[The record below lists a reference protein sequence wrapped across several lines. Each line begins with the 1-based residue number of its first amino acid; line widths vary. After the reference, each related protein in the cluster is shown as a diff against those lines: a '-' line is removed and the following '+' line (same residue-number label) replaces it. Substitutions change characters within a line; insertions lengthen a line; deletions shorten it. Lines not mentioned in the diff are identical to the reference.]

1 MTTQGSARAMRR
13 AARFVPILGWLP
25 AYRRNDLPG
34 DLMAGI
40 IVAIV
45 LVPQG
50 MAYAML
56 ANLPPEIG
64 LYASLVPPVLY
75 GIFGSSRALAVGPV
89 AIMSLM
95 TASATA
101 AYAGTA
107 GRLEVALV
115 LALISGLLLLAMGVL
130 RLGLLVNFLSH
141 PVISGFTSAAAL
153 VIAFSQLRHLL
164 GLEMAGGL
172 PFFETVRQSALHL
185 ASANP
190 ATAALGVGSVVLLLA
205 WRGPVGRLL
214 RSFGLP
220 EALAGPIAK
229 GGPLVVVA
237 GGTALAALFHLDVS
251 AGVATV
257 GAIPEGL
264 PGLALP
270 SFDPDLW
277 RELAPAAALIAIVG
291 FLESVSVARA
301 LASKRRQKIDANQE
315 LIALGSANIGAAFT
329 GAYPVAGGFGRS
341 VVNFSS
347 GAATPLAS
355 IITAV
360 LIGVTL
366 LFLTP
371 LFHALPRAVLAAII
385 VVAVAALIDL
395 ASFRRAWRY
404 DRTDAAAQAVTFVAV
419 LAIGVEL
426 GIVAGIVLSLLLH
439 LWRTSRPHI
448 AVVGRVGAT
457 EHFRNVKRH
466 TVTTL
471 PQVLA
476 VRVDES
482 LYFANASYLEGFL
495 LAAVAD
501 DPKVR
506 HVVLICSAV
515 NVIDA
520 SALETLE
527 TMTSELREA
536 GVTLHL
542 AEVKGPVS
550 DRLAQ
555 TGFLEHLAPG
565 RVFLSTHEAMV
576 ALAGGACVAAG
587 RGEK

>member
-1 MTTQGSARAMRR
+1 VNLLARYL
-13 AARFVPILGWLP
+13 PIAGWLP
-25 AYRRNDLPG
+25 AYRRGDLPG
-34 DLMAGI
+34 DVMAGI

-64 LYASLVPPVLY
+64 LYASLVPPILY
-75 GIFGSSRALAVGPV
+75 GFFGTSRAQAVGP
-89 AIMSLM
+89 L
-95 TASATA
+95 ASATA
-101 AYAGTA
+101 AYAGPA

-115 LALISGLLLLAMGVL
+115 LALISGLLLLAMGLL

-141 PVISGFTSAAAL
+141 PVILGFTSAAAL

-164 GLEMAGGL
+164 GLDMPGGL
-172 PFFETVRQSALHL
+172 PFVDTVWQSITSLVT
-185 ASANP
+185 ANP
-190 ATAALGVGSVVLLLA
+190 ATAVMGVGSVALLLA
-205 WRGPVGRLL
+205 WRGPVARLL
-214 RSFGLP
+214 RRLGVP
-220 EALAGPIAK
+220 AGIAGSLAK

-237 GGTALAALFHLDVS
+237 GGTLATGLLHLD
-251 AGVATV
+251 ADAAVATV
-257 GAIPEGL
+257 GVIPEGL
-264 PGLALP
+264 PGVSLP
-270 SFDPDLW
+270 SFDMALW
-277 RELAPAAALIAIVG
+277 SELAPAAALIAIVG

-315 LIALGSANIGAAFT
+315 LVALGSVNIGAAFT

-355 IITAV
+355 IITAL

-366 LFLTP
+366 LVLTP
-371 LFHALPRAVLAAII
+371 LFHDLPRAVLAAII
-385 VVAVAALIDL
+385 VVAVAALIDIE
-395 ASFRRAWRY
+395 SFRRAWRY
-404 DRTDAAAQAVTFVAV
+404 DKADAAAQAVTFGAV
-419 LAIGVEL
+419 LAVGVEL
-426 GIVAGIVLSLLLH
+426 GIVAGIALSLVLH

-448 AVVGRVGAT
+448 AVVGRVGNT
-457 EHFRNVKRH
+457 EHFRNVRRH
-466 TVTTL
+466 AVTTL
-471 PQVLA
+471 PHVLA

-482 LYFANASYLEGFL
+482 LYFANASYLESFL

-501 DPKVR
+501 DRRVR

-527 TMTSELREA
+527 TLAGELRDA

-542 AEVKGPVS
+542 AEVKGPVT
-550 DRLAQ
+550 DRLAR

-565 RVFLSTHEAMV
+565 RIHLSTHDAMV
-576 ALAGGACVAAG
+576 ALSGPGAEQSP
-587 RGEK
+587 R

>member
-1 MTTQGSARAMRR
+1 MRVLARYL
-13 AARFVPILGWLP
+13 PIAGWLP
-25 AYRRNDLPG
+25 TYRRDDLPG
-34 DLMAGI
+34 DVMAGI

-64 LYASLVPPVLY
+64 LYASLVPPILY
-75 GIFGSSRALAVGPV
+75 GFFGTSRALAVGPV

-101 AYAGTA
+101 AYAGPA

-115 LALISGLLLLAMGVL
+115 LALISGLLLLAMGLL

-164 GLEMAGGL
+164 GLDMPGGL
-172 PFFETVRQSALHL
+172 PFVETVWQSITSLVTT
-185 ASANP
+185 NP
-190 ATAALGVGSVVLLLA
+190 ATAVLGVGSVALLLA
-205 WRGPVGRLL
+205 WRGPIARMLRRL
-214 RSFGLP
+214 GVP
-220 EALAGPIAK
+220 AGIAGPIAK

-237 GGTALAALFHLDVS
+237 GGTLATALLHLDGD
-251 AGVATV
+251 AAVATV

-270 SFDPDLW
+270 SFDMTLW
-277 RELAPAAALIAIVG
+277 GELAPAAALIAIVG

-315 LIALGSANIGAAFT
+315 LVALGSANIGAAFT

-366 LFLTP
+366 LLLTP
-371 LFHALPRAVLAAII
+371 LFHDLPRAVLAAII
-385 VVAVAALIDL
+385 VVAVAALIDVE
-395 ASFRRAWRY
+395 SFRRAWRY
-404 DRTDAAAQAVTFVAV
+404 DKADAAAQAVTFGAV

-426 GIVAGIVLSLLLH
+426 GIVAGIVLSLVLH

-448 AVVGRVGAT
+448 AVVGRVGNT
-457 EHFRNVKRH
+457 EHFRNVRRH

-471 PQVLA
+471 PHVLA

-482 LYFANASYLEGFL
+482 LYFANASYLESFL

-501 DPKVR
+501 DRRVR

-527 TMTSELREA
+527 TLASELRDA

-542 AEVKGPVS
+542 AEVKGPVT
-550 DRLAQ
+550 DRLSR

-565 RVFLSTHEAMV
+565 RIHLSTHDAMV
-576 ALAGGACVAAG
+576 ALSGPGMEQSP
-587 RGEK
+587 R

>member
-1 MTTQGSARAMRR
+1 MRALARYL
-13 AARFVPILGWLP
+13 PIAGWLP
-25 AYRRNDLPG
+25 RYRRDDLPG
-34 DLMAGI
+34 DIMAGI

-64 LYASLVPPVLY
+64 LYASLIPPVLY
-75 GIFGSSRALAVGPV
+75 GIFGTSRALAVGPV

-101 AYAGTA
+101 AYTGGA

-115 LALISGLLLLAMGVL
+115 LALISGLLLLAMGLL

-172 PFFETVRQSALHL
+172 PFGDTVWQSVLHL
-185 ASANP
+185 TTANA
-190 ATAALGVGSVVLLLA
+190 ATACLGLGSIVLLLA
-205 WRGPVGRLL
+205 WRGPVARLL
-214 RSFGLP
+214 KAIGVPGGLV
-220 EALAGPIAK
+220 GPIAK

-237 GGTALAALFHLDVS
+237 GGTLLTGLLHLDGG

-264 PGLALP
+264 PALGIP
-270 SFDPDLW
+270 SLDPDLW
-277 RELAPAAALIAIVG
+277 AELAPAAVLIAIVG

-301 LASKRRQKIDANQE
+301 LASKRRQRIDANQE

-355 IITAV
+355 IITAL

-366 LFLTP
+366 LVLTP
-371 LFHALPRAVLAAII
+371 LFHDLPRAVLAAII
-385 VVAVAALIDL
+385 VVAVAALIDV

-404 DRTDAAAQAVTFVAV
+404 DKADAAAQAVTFGAV

-439 LWRTSRPHI
+439 LWRTSRPHV
-448 AVVGRVGAT
+448 AVVGRVGNT
-457 EHFRNVKRH
+457 EHFRNVRRH

-471 PQVLA
+471 PHVLA

-495 LAAVAD
+495 LNAVAD
-501 DPKVR
+501 DRLVR

-520 SALETLE
+520 SALESLE
-527 TMTSELREA
+527 TLSGELRDA

-550 DRLAQ
+550 DRLAR

-576 ALAGGACVAAG
+576 ALAQVGAGQGA
-587 RGEK
+587 R

>member
-1 MTTQGSARAMRR
+1 MRVLARYL
-13 AARFVPILGWLP
+13 PIADWLP
-25 AYRRNDLPG
+25 RYRRDDLPG
-34 DLMAGI
+34 DIMAGI

-64 LYASLVPPVLY
+64 LYASLIPPVLY
-75 GIFGSSRALAVGPV
+75 GIFGTSRALAVGPV

-101 AYAGTA
+101 AYTGGTD
-107 GRLEVALV
+107 RLEVALV
-115 LALISGLLLLAMGVL
+115 LALISGLLLLAMGLL

-172 PFFETVRQSALHL
+172 PFAETVWQSILSATT
-185 ASANP
+185 ANP
-190 ATAALGVGSVVLLLA
+190 ATAALGLGSIAVLLA
-205 WRGPVGRLL
+205 WRGPLAHLL
-214 RSFGLP
+214 GSIGVP
-220 EALAGPIAK
+220 AGLAGPLAK
-229 GGPLVVVA
+229 AGPLVVVA
-237 GGTALAALFHLDVS
+237 GSTLLAGLLDLGGS
-251 AGVATV
+251 AAVATV
-257 GAIPEGL
+257 GVIPEGL
-264 PGLALP
+264 PALGMP
-270 SFDPDLW
+270 SLDPDLW
-277 RELAPAAALIAIVG
+277 AELAPAAALIAIVG

-355 IITAV
+355 IVTAL

-366 LFLTP
+366 LVLTP
-371 LFHALPRAVLAAII
+371 LFHDLPRAVLAAII
-385 VVAVAALIDL
+385 VVAVAALIDVE
-395 ASFRRAWRY
+395 SFRRAWRY
-404 DRTDAAAQAVTFVAV
+404 DKADAAAQAVTFGAV

-426 GIVAGIVLSLLLH
+426 GIVAGIVLSLALH

-448 AVVGRVGAT
+448 AVVGRVGNT

-466 TVTTL
+466 KVATL
-471 PQVLA
+471 PHVLA

-495 LAAVAD
+495 LNAIAD
-501 DPKVR
+501 DRLVR

-520 SALETLE
+520 SALESLE
-527 TMTSELREA
+527 TLSGELRDA

-542 AEVKGPVS
+542 AEVKGPVT
-550 DRLAQ
+550 DRLAR

-565 RVFLSTHEAMV
+565 RVFLSTHEAMA
-576 ALAGGACVAAG
+576 ALAQEGAGQGA
-587 RGEK
+587 R